1 MKKYEDLTIELVL
14 LANSDV
20 ITTSPGD
27 ENLDNDGN
35 APDFPEF
42 LG

>member
-14 LANSDV
+14 LMAEDV
-20 ITTSPGD
+20 IRTSGNEDWDNGGD
-27 ENLDNDGN
+27 T
-35 APDFPEF
+35 PDFPEF